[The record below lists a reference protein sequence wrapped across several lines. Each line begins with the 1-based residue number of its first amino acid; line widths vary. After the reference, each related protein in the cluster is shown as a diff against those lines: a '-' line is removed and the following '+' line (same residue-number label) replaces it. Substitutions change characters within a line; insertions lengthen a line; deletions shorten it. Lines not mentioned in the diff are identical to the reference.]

1 MDTCHSNPKTLCAN
15 MAFHSSGLPDFFR
28 RFASNLFSTGP
39 YTPWPNQKEATIR
52 VCKATL
58 FDLCAQLGSSPELRQ
73 VTVRELV
80 EENCCS
86 EVCHGNLWRKTP
98 VELAFGRRS
107 RDVVTIENSSQ
118 EQRTTPETPRDLAN
132 QTLKQ
137 FPMKSYLEA
146 RQRADLRRDIAAS
159 LLPSERHFAPRDRVQ
174 YWQLKK
180 CKIKQRTMSGRW
192 SKAWVLSQEGAICV
206 MDTSTTVLR
215 VSQSKRRQEKGAW
228 NDAALSPDSSPP
240 PPPSDSAPRE
250 QLDVPRE
257 QAIDQLPG
265 QGAPDVYWIVPRGA
279 PTDFME
285 L

>member
-1 MDTCHSNPKTLCAN
+1 MDTCHSTPKTLCAN
-15 MAFHSSGLPDFFR
+15 MAFHSSELPDFFR
-28 RFASNLFSTGP
+28 RFDSNLFSTGP
-39 YTPWPNQKEATIR
+39 YTPWPNQKEATVR
-52 VCKATL
+52 VGKATL

-86 EVCHGNLWRKTP
+86 EACHGNLWRKTP
-98 VELAFGRRS
+98 VELACGRRS
-107 RDVVTIENSSQ
+107 RDAVTIENSSQ

-192 SKAWVLSQEGAICV
+192 SKARVLSQEGAICV

-257 QAIDQLPG
+257 RAIDQLPR